1 MGQEIECKL
10 SVPDAD
16 ALSRLRRA
24 FSGQGSEE
32 TADYETVYF
41 DLGEELNARRF
52 MFRARK
58 RGGGAA
64 VYTVKTPGEGYC
76 RGEWECEAASPEE
89 AAKKL
94 AALGAPR
101 EIAERSAYPVTCGA
115 RFTRTAITICREGS
129 VIELA
134 FDLGELTAPGAS
146 APVCELEL
154 ELKSG
159 SEAVMLDYAH
169 ALAEKYRLAEERK
182 SKFARARALAAPDGD

>member
-10 SVPDAD
+10 AVPDAE
-16 ALSRLRRA
+16 ALCDLRRA
-24 FSGQGSEE
+24 FSGQGAEE
-32 TADYETVYF
+32 TADYETIYF

-58 RGGGAA
+58 SGGGEA
-64 VYTVKTPGEGYC
+64 VYTVKTPGEGYA
-76 RGEWECEAASPEE
+76 RGEWECEAASPAE
-89 AAKKL
+89 AAKRL

-101 EIAERSAYPVTCGA
+101 EIAERTEFPVTCGA
-115 RFTRTAITICREGS
+115 RFTRTAITITREDS

-159 SEAVMLDYAH
+159 PAEPML
-169 ALAEKYRLAEERK
+169 ALLGEITRTYGLHELKK
-182 SKFARARALAAPDGD
+182 SKYARARALTGAK

>member
-24 FSGQGSEE
+24 FSGQGAEE
-32 TADYETVYF
+32 TSDYETIYF
-41 DLGEELNARRF
+41 DLGEELSARHF

-64 VYTVKTPGEGYC
+64 VYTVKTPGEGYA

-101 EIAERSAYPVTCGA
+101 EIAERPTYPVTCGA
-115 RFTRTAITICREGS
+115 RFTRTAITLCREGS

-159 SEAVMLDYAH
+159 PLAPMT
-169 ALAEKYRLAEERK
+169 ALLGEIIQSYGLRELNK
-182 SKFARARALAAPDGD
+182 SKYARARALTGAK

>member
-24 FSGQGSEE
+24 FSGQGAEE
-32 TADYETVYF
+32 TSDYETVYF
-41 DLGEELNARRF
+41 DLGDELSARHF

-58 RGGGAA
+58 RGSGGAA

-101 EIAERSAYPVTCGA
+101 EIAERSTYPVTCGA
-115 RFTRTAITICREGS
+115 RFTRTAITVCREGS

-134 FDLGELTAPGAS
+134 FDLGKLTAPGAS

-159 SEAVMLDYAH
+159 PLAPMT
-169 ALAEKYRLAEERK
+169 ALLGEIMQKYGLRELKK
-182 SKFARARALAAPDGD
+182 SKYARARALTGAK

>member
-10 SVPDAD
+10 SVPDAET
-16 ALSRLRRA
+16 LSGLRRA
-24 FSGQGSEE
+24 FSGQGAEE
-32 TADYETVYF
+32 TADYETIYF
-41 DLGEELNARRF
+41 DLGEELSARCF

-58 RGGGAA
+58 RGGAAA

-101 EIAERSAYPVTCGA
+101 EIAERPAYPVTCGA

-159 SEAVMLDYAH
+159 PLAPMT
-169 ALAEKYRLAEERK
+169 ALLGEIMQKYGLRELNK
-182 SKFARARALAAPDGD
+182 SKYARARALTGAK

>member
-10 SVPDAD
+10 SVPDAET
-16 ALSRLRRA
+16 LSGLRRA
-24 FSGQGSEE
+24 FSGQGAEE
-32 TADYETVYF
+32 TADYETIYF
-41 DLGEELNARRF
+41 DLGEELNSRRL

-159 SEAVMLDYAH
+159 PLAPMT
-169 ALAEKYRLAEERK
+169 ALLGEIMQEYGLRELKK
-182 SKFARARALAAPDGD
+182 SKYARARALTGAK

>member
-24 FSGQGSEE
+24 FSGQGAEE
-32 TADYETVYF
+32 TADYETIYF
-41 DLGEELNARRF
+41 DLGEELNARHF

-58 RGGGAA
+58 RGGAAA

-101 EIAERSAYPVTCGA
+101 EIAERPAYPVTCGA

-159 SEAVMLDYAH
+159 PLAPMT
-169 ALAEKYRLAEERK
+169 ALLGEIMQKYGLRELKK
-182 SKFARARALAAPDGD
+182 SKYARARALTGAK

>member
-24 FSGQGSEE
+24 FSGQGAEE

-41 DLGEELNARRF
+41 DLGDELNARRF

-159 SEAVMLDYAH
+159 PLAPMT
-169 ALAEKYRLAEERK
+169 ALLGEIMQSCGLRELNK
-182 SKFARARALAAPDGD
+182 SKYARARALTGAK